1 MKLVWSH
8 IVIEKKTNDD
18 IIAKQALQWTLQ
30 DRRGRGQLRTTQDD
44 LETGSGEI
52 NVDCG

>member
-8 IVIEKKTNDD
+8 IVTEKKINDN

-30 DRRGRGQLRTTQDD
+30 TAEEEDDSGRLRTTWKPD
-44 LETGSGEI
+44 LEK
-52 NVDCG
+52 